1 MKLYQFNLF
10 TQIISLSL
18 LVVPAII
25 QVEIFPFTVLIQS
38 RYVSQRPEP
47 LPEEGREG
55 GSQLRQLWHQ
65 FFPRSEPIPEEGS
78 DGGSKGDGFCPI
90 SPYQFSE
97 VEQVWNERPTFTW
110 TGIITQISIR
120 EQGSETVIWSQEI
133 SAENQVNLNL
143 ETASNN
149 PLQLYQITVGKTLQ
163 PGQFYEL
170 QVSTNPPIDYRPI
183 PFKVMNPQE
192 QNTVTQELQQ
202 LEQKLAAENITGDA
216 AILQRADYFASQK
229 LWSEFWQEVLSV
241 ETPSEDLKQLINE
254 TVNQLCR

>member
-90 SPYQFSE
+90 SP
-97 VEQVWNERPTFTW
+97 
-110 TGIITQISIR
+110 
-120 EQGSETVIWSQEI
+120 
-133 SAENQVNLNL
+133 
-143 ETASNN
+143 
-149 PLQLYQITVGKTLQ
+149 
-163 PGQFYEL
+163 
-170 QVSTNPPIDYRPI
+170 
-183 PFKVMNPQE
+183 
-192 QNTVTQELQQ
+192 
-202 LEQKLAAENITGDA
+202 
-216 AILQRADYFASQK
+216 
-229 LWSEFWQEVLSV
+229 
-241 ETPSEDLKQLINE
+241 
-254 TVNQLCR
+254 